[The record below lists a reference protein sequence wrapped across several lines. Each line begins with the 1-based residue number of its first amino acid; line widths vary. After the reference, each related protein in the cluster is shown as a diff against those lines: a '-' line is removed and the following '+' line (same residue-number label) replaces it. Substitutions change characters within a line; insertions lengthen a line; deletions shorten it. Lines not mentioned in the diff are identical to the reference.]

1 MTEYS
6 DKIDQIKDI
15 IDNYDLDEK
24 YFLGGP
30 KMATINK
37 TSKLYAGDKFA
48 ITTTDGRKLRLVI
61 ERDQFPEDPRS
72 WDNLG
77 TMLCCHRDYQLGDCN
92 SNRETEE
99 QLAEICR
106 EYGKSDEEIDEMT
119 FAEEVR
125 FILDQDNVC
134 GLPLWIYDHS
144 GISMSTRRQCSWDS
158 SFVGLIFVE
167 KDFYLAQMC
176 LKDEENWKAKAKKT
190 LESEVEIYNDFLE
203 GNVYQWALYEPTVVI
218 RQSMDGKE
226 LSREIDEKGEMVD
239 SMGGFYNSLTF
250 EDADAYF
257 NFEIAEVEQID

>member
-1 MTEYS
+1 
-6 DKIDQIKDI
+6 
-15 IDNYDLDEK
+15 
-24 YFLGGP
+24 
-30 KMATINK
+30 MATINK

-48 ITTTDGRKLRLVI
+48 ITSTDGRKFHLVI
-61 ERDQFPEDPRS
+61 EQDEFSEDPRE
-72 WDNLG
+72 WENLG
-77 TMLCCHRDYQLGDCN
+77 TMLCCNKYYQLGDCN
-92 SNRETEE
+92 SNEETLA
-99 QLAEICR
+99 QLAELCR
-106 EYGKSDEEIDEMT
+106 KYGKTDEEIDEMT

-134 GLPLWIYDHS
+134 GLPLYITDHN
-144 GISMSTRRQCSWDS
+144 GISMQTYRFDAWDS

-167 KDFYLAQMC
+167 KDFYLAQSC
-176 LKDEENWKAKAKKT
+176 LKDEKNWKAKAKKT

-203 GNVYQWALYEPTVVI
+203 GNVYQWTLYEPTVVI